1 MVQPPALRDAQ
12 HPAPGSHV
20 FLVLLPPAPLTPPNA
35 KSKSVFLLLA
45 SLRILFSLVSFGEEW
60 LCVDNNNFHFPI
72 QGLLFYLWVTD

>member
-12 HPAPGSHV
+12 PPAPGSHV

-45 SLRILFSLVSFGEEW
+45 AGRIFSPLVSFGEEW
-60 LCVDNNNFHFPI
+60 LCTDNNNFHFLI
-72 QGLLFYLWVTD
+72 QNLLFYL